1 MSFRVLARRCNP
13 VNGFRGHPWRLFSIR
28 ATQRKG
34 SPHEGARNEKKT
46 EYIPRKLRKR
56 PLWGFKACFSAN
68 GDQLLGL
75 GLRLSPFL
83 PISVP
88 ACPLRNSF
96 PDPTGGTVHCVLHKG
111 FQRRGGVL
119 GTSGT
124 GTITLPDPSAARAKA
139 VTAEQVKIR
148 VQFVLVRPPQ
158 WCACWLT
165 SSVLPLA
172 IARCWGRMA
181 TRLLVQQV
189 SLPPKLGKNTT
200 TNSSR
205 RRFRP
210 CCRRYFFSVNVLS
223 LTPPD
228 LAPMQT
234 LYAVTLNGQS
244 TTVPHA

>member
-1 MSFRVLARRCNP
+1 M
-13 VNGFRGHPWRLFSIR
+13 
-28 ATQRKG
+28 
-34 SPHEGARNEKKT
+34 
-46 EYIPRKLRKR
+46 
-56 PLWGFKACFSAN
+56 
-68 GDQLLGL
+68 
-75 GLRLSPFL
+75 
-83 PISVP
+83 
-88 ACPLRNSF
+88 
-96 PDPTGGTVHCVLHKG
+96 HCVLHKG

-158 WCACWLT
+158 SCACWLT

-189 SLPPKLGKNTT
+189 PLPSKLGKNTKFVT
-200 TNSSR
+200 KEV
-205 RRFRP
+205 P
-210 CCRRYFFSVNVLS
+210 AVLPAVYFFSLNVLI

-228 LAPMQT
+228 VAPMQT